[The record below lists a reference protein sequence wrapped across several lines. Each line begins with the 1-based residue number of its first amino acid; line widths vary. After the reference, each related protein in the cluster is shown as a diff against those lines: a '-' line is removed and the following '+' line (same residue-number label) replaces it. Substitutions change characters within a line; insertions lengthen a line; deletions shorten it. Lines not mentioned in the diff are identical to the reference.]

1 MPDTSGKKTYLIR
14 QIDNLLPQTQCR
26 QCGFEGCLPY
36 ARELAEGRADLNRC
50 PPGGEGTIQALSNLL
65 GLPIKPVDPECGET
79 IERHIASIQAEH
91 CIGCTLCIKACP
103 VDAIIGANKKR
114 HAVIAELCT
123 GCELCIPPCPVDCIE
138 MEFVPE
144 FAEWT
149 KSHADQAR
157 LRLNARNSR
166 LIRQKQDTEIR
177 LEAKAR
183 NKLTEIEQGTAE
195 FKDEGNLDAKKAVI
209 EAALAR
215 ARARRKAEDPRP

>member
-1 MPDTSGKKTYLIR
+1 MPDTSGNKTLLIR

-36 ARELAEGRADLNRC
+36 ARELADGRADLNRC
-50 PPGGEGTIQALSNLL
+50 PPGGESTIQALSNLL
-65 GLPIKPVDPECGET
+65 GLPPKPVDPDCGET
-79 IERHIASIQAEH
+79 IDRHIASVQAEH

-103 VDAIIGANKKR
+103 VDAIIGASKKR

-138 MEFVPE
+138 MEFIPE
-144 FAEWT
+144 FAQWT
-149 KSHADQAR
+149 QSHADQAR
-157 LRLNARNSR
+157 LRLNERNTR

-183 NKLTEIEQGTAE
+183 NKLTEIELGTVE

-215 ARARRKAEDPRP
+215 ARARRKAEDSRT